1 MYVFVFSHVRSFIYL
16 VSLLVKMSLSFV
28 HSWPRVIRICT
39 NFVSSRRLKG
49 GLTCIY
55 MGKVGAGLDCLKREV

>member
-1 MYVFVFSHVRSFIYL
+1 MFSHVRSFIYL
-16 VSLLVKMSLSFV
+16 VSLLVKVSLSFV

-39 NFVSSRRLKG
+39 NLMFSSSRRLKG
-49 GLTCIY
+49 GLY